1 MPAEPTQKEGAP
13 AWMVSFGDMMT
24 LILTFFILLV
34 SMSQEQKVGL
44 LAKGVGSFMVSVRS
58 FGLPGILDKKE
69 EAAIFEEVRSR
80 FNLPPEEDPSRR
92 TDYVDA
98 SNLELV
104 RATAAK
110 ALNPHDELSQPS
122 VAVFEID
129 SADLQPAAER
139 YLDMI
144 AQTLRPSVDSIL
156 VIEGHSSD
164 AGSAHSSNDRWLAFR
179 RARAV
184 ADYLI
189 EEHGYPEARVQARA
203 WVSEISSP
211 GFSLNGVDARLIKPN
226 RPKNN

>member
-1 MPAEPTQKEGAP
+1 
-13 AWMVSFGDMMT
+13 
-24 LILTFFILLV
+24 
-34 SMSQEQKVGL
+34 
-44 LAKGVGSFMVSVRS
+44 
-58 FGLPGILDKKE
+58 
-69 EAAIFEEVRSR
+69 
-80 FNLPPEEDPSRR
+80 
-92 TDYVDA
+92 
-98 SNLELV
+98 
-104 RATAAK
+104 
-110 ALNPHDELSQPS
+110 
-122 VAVFEID
+122 
-129 SADLQPAAER
+129 AER